1 MSPNTIDLIRKAVT
15 HAAATTTGTRWM
27 LISQAF
33 FFSRMAAQGR
43 PDHRRRQELVA
54 LVTATEKAG
63 LPAHEKR
70 HCLPLS
76 EFAANCRHFMI

>member
-1 MSPNTIDLIRKAVT
+1 MSPTTIDLIRKAVT
-15 HAAATTTGTRWM
+15 HAAATTTGTRWA
-27 LISQAF
+27 LIRQAE
-33 FFSRMAAQGR
+33 FSRMAAEGR

-70 HCLPLS
+70 HCQSLS
-76 EFAANCRHFMI
+76 EFATNCRHFLI